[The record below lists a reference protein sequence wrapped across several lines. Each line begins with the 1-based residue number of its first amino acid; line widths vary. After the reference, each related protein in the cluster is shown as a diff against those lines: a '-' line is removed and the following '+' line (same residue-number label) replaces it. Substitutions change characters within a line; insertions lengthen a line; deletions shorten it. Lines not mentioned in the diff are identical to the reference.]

1 MSGQGDY
8 EVTCICGQTTRSNTV
23 EFTCSKCGRQIEL
36 RWPAE
41 YRPSHGKEANAQTA
55 SR

>member
-8 EVTCICGQTTRSNTV
+8 EVTCICGQTIRSEWV
-23 EFTCSKCGRQIEL
+23 EFTCPKCDRLIEL

-41 YRPSHGKEANAQTA
+41 YRSTTPANTRPAA
-55 SR
+55 D